1 MWRDGFRLDEVIRPP
16 FVTPDLAET
25 LLRAGKSLNFLREC
39 CGDTA
44 FEQSLAASALAA
56 AAARLCHGKVI
67 IAPLIL
73 LLNADNATSTIPAA
87 ITTMTL
93 SVSEVQQSTR

>member
-1 MWRDGFRLDEVIRPP
+1 MPIFHAEGRVGGCLWRDGFRLDEVIRPP

-39 CGDTA
+39 CSDTA

-56 AAARLCHGKVI
+56 AASQLSHGKVSV
-67 IAPLIL
+67 P
-73 LLNADNATSTIPAA
+73 PANNCPC
-87 ITTMTL
+87 T
-93 SVSEVQQSTR
+93 